1 MMTTVEDIKVTPF
14 CKIADRR
21 GNLTVAQSG
30 TDLPF
35 EIQRAYWVYDVPGG
49 ECRGGHAH
57 KECQEMII
65 AINGSFTLTLDDG
78 VNRRSFLLNHPYEG
92 VLVPVGIWRTLD
104 DFSRTDMTRRI
115 IYARTM
121 SICSR
126 AVYPSVGKCG

>member
-57 KECQEMII
+57 KE
-65 AINGSFTLTLDDG
+65 
-78 VNRRSFLLNHPYEG
+78 
-92 VLVPVGIWRTLD
+92 
-104 DFSRTDMTRRI
+104 
-115 IYARTM
+115 
-121 SICSR
+121 
-126 AVYPSVGKCG
+126 